1 MFEASL
7 PEIGLL
13 GRRTIRQEPGDG
25 DDRMLGLQL
34 RDEFKGR
41 RLKGTAIELTNKNN
55 TGAIQIPAADF
66 LRITYPSTDLLKLIE
81 AAGPN
86 QGRAVT
92 LKGERGQGKSHLV
105 AALFH
110 AFNDLPATQQWLDHW
125 AGQLP
130 DSRISNIQLRQG
142 MHVISES
149 LHRQRYK
156 HLWDVLFENHPH
168 GGYCRGKWEGL
179 GANKTHVPSDEI
191 LLEMF
196 QHTPTALVLDEF
208 QTWFDGLTNTKQSPF
223 RTWAFNFIQILSDIA
238 SEHPDQL
245 VLVVSVR
252 NGNTDAFQQIQ
263 RVNPVIV
270 DFKGPGAKHDRLRL
284 LLHRLF
290 ENRLQVSNEQ
300 VKSLIEIHISEFFRL
315 ADSPPAEHDRLR
327 VDFLEAWPFAPHLM
341 QLLEDQVLMAT
352 NAQETRDLIRV
363 LADLFK
369 RSGEKSA
376 IITAADFRLDDDE
389 SGIAAL
395 LDSVANQHH
404 AKLREKALRNIDA
417 VRAAVSGSGQ
427 KLPHLEGLI
436 GSLWLRSLAEVNQA
450 GADRATLHI
459 DVTRDRKVDDTPFEV
474 ELNCIVEN
482 SFNIHE
488 DGNRYIFK
496 EEENPQA
503 KLIASARND
512 KLFQDGEDIAHLA
525 REVRYVIAGNT
536 DVATRFRVIVLP
548 QYWRN
553 EPWEKV
559 DEADQPSQWDD
570 RIAVLV
576 LPESPAKIQA
586 QLGQWLRDNLQN
598 NRNAVR
604 FLVPQ
609 DGSLNLFSDRDLVVL
624 ARCVHL
630 AEQWKVQ
637 NSEYGRLLTKYQKE
651 LREIL
656 KSRFD
661 RFAIISNWNFQEP
674 ANCRFYIESHKAEG
688 NKIPESVDKHIS
700 EHLFIP
706 EDFEEFILAAAPN
719 NESVGKLLKELK
731 EPRPGGKDCIPWL
744 GETIVKE
751 RIIRLCTKGHI
762 AINLRG
768 MEYLQVNDG
777 ESEESAWKRM
787 RGKLGSG
794 KHLDETHILLPQHV
808 PATGTA
814 TVQPGGGAGTL
825 FPGSG
830 DGGSVTPPSDH
841 TSPEPQNETVGDGS
855 GSDGDGTN
863 PPVDIFGGGAGFVP
877 VAIPATSALNLLG
890 RIESQGIK
898 AGTQLKT
905 LNVKVEKLTGAQLQE
920 LLRKLPDGM
929 TYQLDVEK
937 EQAE

>member
-1 MFEASL
+1 
-7 PEIGLL
+7 
-13 GRRTIRQEPGDG
+13 
-25 DDRMLGLQL
+25 MLGLQI

-55 TGAIQIPAADF
+55 TGATQIPATDF
-66 LRITYPSTDLLKLIE
+66 LRITYPSTDLLKTLE

-86 QGRAVT
+86 QGRPVT
-92 LKGERGQGKSHLV
+92 LKGERGQGKSHIM

-110 AFNDLPATQQWLDHW
+110 ALHDVPATQQWLDHW
-125 AGQLP
+125 AGLLP
-130 DSRISNIQLRQG
+130 GAKVGSIQLRQG

-156 HLWDVLFENHPH
+156 HLWDLLFENHPH

-179 GANKTHVPSDEI
+179 GANKTDVPSDEI

-196 QHTPTALVLDEF
+196 NHTPTALILDEF
-208 QTWFDGLTNTKQSPF
+208 QTWFDGLTNTKQYPY
-223 RTWAFNFIQILSDIA
+223 RTWEFNFVQLLSEIA
-238 SEHPDQL
+238 KEHPDQL

-290 ENRLQVSNEQ
+290 ENRLQVSKEQ
-300 VKSLIEIHISEFFRL
+300 IASLIGTHISEYFRL
-315 ADSPPAEHDRLR
+315 KDSPPAEHGRLR
-327 VDFLEAWPFAPHLM
+327 TDFHEAWPFAPHLM

-352 NAQETRDLIRV
+352 HAQETRDLIRV

-369 RSGEKSA
+369 RCGDTSA
-376 IITAADFRLDDDE
+376 IITAADFRLDDDD

-395 LDSVANQHH
+395 LDSVANQHN
-404 AKLREKALRNIDA
+404 AKLREKALRNLCAVRDA
-417 VRAAVSGSGQ
+417 VASSGQ
-427 KLPHLEGLI
+427 KLPHLEGII
-436 GSLWLRSLAEVNQA
+436 GALWLRSLAEVNQA

-459 DVTRDRKVDDTPFEV
+459 DVTRDKKVDDTPFEV
-474 ELNCIVEN
+474 ELNAIVEN

-512 KLFQDGEDIAHLA
+512 KLFHEGEDIAHLA
-525 REVRYVIAGNT
+525 REVRYVLAGNT

-548 QYWRN
+548 QYWRK

-559 DEADQPSQWDD
+559 EEPDQPGHWDD
-570 RIAVLV
+570 RIPMLV
-576 LPESPAKIQA
+576 LPECPAKIEA
-586 QLGQWLRDNLQN
+586 QLGQWLRDNLQTG
-598 NRNAVR
+598 RNVVR
-604 FLVPQ
+604 FLLPQ
-609 DGSLNLFSDRDLVVL
+609 DGSVNLFSDRDLVVL
-624 ARCVHL
+624 SRCVYL
-630 AEQWKVQ
+630 AEQWKAQ
-637 NSEYGRLLTKYQKE
+637 NPEYTRLQSKYQKE

-688 NKIPESVDKHIS
+688 TKIPDAVDKHIG

-706 EDFEEFILAAAPN
+706 EDFQEFILAAAPN

-744 GETIVKE
+744 GETLVKE
-751 RIIRLCTKGHI
+751 RIIRLCAKGLI

-768 MEYLQVNDG
+768 MEYLQAGDG
-777 ESEESAWKRM
+777 DTEESAWKRM

-794 KHLDETHILLPQHV
+794 KHLDETHILLPQNV
-808 PATGTA
+808 PATGGVTA
-814 TVQPGGGAGTL
+814 PGNGSPGPLFPDPGAG
-825 FPGSG
+825 G
-830 DGGSVTPPSDH
+830 VTPPVDGG
-841 TSPEPQNETVGDGS
+841 TGVGTGT
-855 GSDGDGTN
+855 GDDTTPG
-863 PPVDIFGGGAGFVP
+863 DIFGDGAGYVP

-898 AGTQLKT
+898 PGTQIKSLS
-905 LNVKVEKLTGAQLQE
+905 VKVEKLTGAQLQE
-920 LLRKLPDGM
+920 LLKKLPDGM
-929 TYQLDVEK
+929 TYQLDLQK
-937 EQAE
+937 EQAQ